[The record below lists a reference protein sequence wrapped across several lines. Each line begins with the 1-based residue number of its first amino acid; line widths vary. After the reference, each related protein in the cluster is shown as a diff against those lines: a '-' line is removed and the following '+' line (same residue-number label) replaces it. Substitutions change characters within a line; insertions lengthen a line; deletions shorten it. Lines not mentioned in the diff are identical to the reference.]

1 MKKPCSQNTHAEF
14 PPAQWR
20 GNGIPWFRLTTLSFG
35 LSLLALASSVSAAPI
50 SPEKV
55 SKAVE
60 TWVCQV
66 TADKRADATIER
78 LEPYQEN
85 GVTRAYI
92 VHLTNGGFCLAGAS
106 SLTLPVYFYCPKGVY
121 DPKDPNCQL
130 ILKEIAQRHSFLE
143 GEAAKNGAV
152 LKTHQVELSRRA
164 RSWEDLAAGNRASS
178 MAVQPQGSPI
188 PQGGPVPLGQPISSG
203 PTELVLPVTSLWNQH
218 PPPYN
223 DYCPT
228 LPEGVAPNNANL
240 TVVGCVATAQAQ
252 ELYYW
257 KWPNSGVGSGTDTY
271 KYFQAE
277 SGFWPYN
284 SLSTPLAANPGI
296 IPDDFTQHLSWSGG
310 QLTMTGWWDGS
321 MYQQAQQ
328 FTNGLSANPAYESA
342 LKTLYN
348 ELTPYSTT
356 LSADF
361 THTIDWSV
369 MQDRYTYEYGNVDS
383 PDYVDSQIAYLD
395 YELGVAVKMGY
406 GVSESG
412 AYGGD
417 IPGVLTNHFHYD
429 PSAKDTSLDT
439 NQMVLEIQWMRP
451 CLVGGNDHCW
461 MIYGY
466 NMGTSPWQFKMNM
479 GWGGTDNGWYVI
491 DDVASAQLT
500 TPTHIDDFVWNLA
513 PLNVV
518 GFVGASSSGTG
529 SPNTPYQNIQQA
541 IANAPNNATL
551 IFQANSVN
559 TFSGSSLVINT
570 PLTLK
575 GCNVTITK

>member
-1 MKKPCSQNTHAEF
+1 MKKARSQNAPAGFTQAERR
-14 PPAQWR
+14 W
-20 GNGIPWFRLTTLSFG
+20 NGIPWFRVTTLPFG
-35 LSLLALASSVSAAPI
+35 LLLLALTSLVSAAPI

-60 TWVCQV
+60 TWVRQV
-66 TADKRADATIER
+66 TADARTNAAIER
-78 LEPYQEN
+78 LEPYQNN
-85 GVTRAYI
+85 GVTLAYI

-106 SLTLPVYFYCPKGVY
+106 SLTLPVYFYCPQGVY

-130 ILKEIAQRHSFLE
+130 ILKEIAQRHVFLE
-143 GEAAKNGAV
+143 GAAAKNGAV
-152 LKTHQVELSRRA
+152 LKPHQVELSRRA
-164 RSWEDLAAGNRASS
+164 RSWEDLAAGSGTTSKTAQGAS
-178 MAVQPQGSPI
+178 APVPL
-188 PQGGPVPLGQPISSG
+188 GGPVPLGNPISSG
-203 PTELVLPVTSLWNQH
+203 PTELVLPVTSQWDQN

-223 DYCPT
+223 AYCPT
-228 LPEGVAPNNANL
+228 LPAGATPNHTNL

-257 KWPNSGVGSGTDTY
+257 KWPNSGVGNGTDTY
-271 KYFQAE
+271 NYAKA
-277 SGFWPYN
+277 N
-284 SLSTPLAANPGI
+284 SPISTPLAANPGV
-296 IPDDFTQHLSWSGG
+296 IPDDFTSHLSWSGG

-328 FTNGLSANPAYESA
+328 FTNGMSANPAYESA
-342 LKTLYN
+342 LTTLYN
-348 ELTPYSTT
+348 QLTPHTT
-356 LSADF
+356 ALYADF
-361 THTIDWSV
+361 THTIDWSA
-369 MQDRYTYEYGNVDS
+369 MRDSYTKENTNVDS

-395 YELGVAVKMGY
+395 YELGVAVKMDY
-406 GVSESG
+406 GVSGSG
-412 AYGGD
+412 AFGGD
-417 IPGVLTNHFHYD
+417 IPGNLTNHFHYD
-429 PSAKDTSLDT
+429 SSAKDTSLDT

-451 CLVGGNDHCW
+451 CLVGGDDHCW

-491 DDVASAQLT
+491 DDVASDQLT